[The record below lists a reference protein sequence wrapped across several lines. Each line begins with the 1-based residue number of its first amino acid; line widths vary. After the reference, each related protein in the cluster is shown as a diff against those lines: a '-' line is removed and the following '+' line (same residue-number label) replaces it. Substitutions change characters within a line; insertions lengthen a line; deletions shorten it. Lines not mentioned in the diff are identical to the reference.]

1 MMDLVLPDKAHDES
15 RQGEALML
23 ETDVKKN
30 GRKLY
35 IESYGCAM
43 NFSDSEIVAS
53 ILLDKG
59 FETTND
65 YTIAD
70 AIFINTCSIRENAEV
85 RVRNRLKEFKVAK
98 QRNPGMV
105 VGVLGCMAERLK
117 SKFLEEEKLVDLVVG
132 PDAYRD
138 LPNLIE
144 QADSG
149 QRSVNVLLSREETY
163 ADINPVRLNTNG
175 INAFVSIM
183 RGCDNMCSFCVV
195 PFTRGR
201 ERSRDA
207 ISIVKE
213 CTDLFNEGYR
223 EVTLLGQN
231 VDSYKWKP
239 APPQPSP
246 EGMEQS
252 VDRAQVLPA
261 GEDLGRALVN
271 FANLLEM
278 VAQINPELRVRF
290 STSHPKDITDEV
302 LYTMKKYDNIC
313 KYIHLPIQSGSTR
326 VLDIMNRTYTRE
338 WYMNRID
345 AIRRILPGCAVSTDV
360 ITGFCTETEEEH
372 AETLSMMDY
381 VNYDF
386 AYMFMYSERP
396 GTLAAKRYA
405 DDIPEDVKAR
415 RLNEVIAKQR
425 ESAHMRLL
433 EKIGTVQKVL
443 IEGYSKK
450 SANDYCGRSD
460 ENSMVIFPVDE
471 RYKPGQYVNVLAER
485 CTTATLMGVIV

>member
-23 ETDVKKN
+23 ETKADKN

-65 YTIAD
+65 FTIAD

-144 QADSG
+144 QADGG

-239 APPQPSP
+239 NA
-246 EGMEQS
+246 ENEET
-252 VDRAQVLPA
+252 VA
-261 GEDLGRALVN
+261 ETVN

-278 VAQINPELRVRF
+278 VAQINPDLRVRF

-313 KYIHLPIQSGSTR
+313 KYIHLPVQSGNTR

-345 AIRRILPGCAVSTDV
+345 AIRNILPGCAVSTDV

-381 VNYDF
+381 VKYDF

-425 ESAHMRLL
+425 EHAHLRLL
-433 EKIGTVQKVL
+433 EKIGKVQKVL

-471 RYKPGQYVNVLAER
+471 RYKPGQYVNVLAEK
-485 CTTATLMGVIV
+485 CTTATLIGVIVD